1 VCLHAGQA
9 EAVTQPGKEEP
20 EVRTYL
26 LKRLV
31 MTILVLLLVV
41 IYLTLL
47 VHVVPGDAA
56 KSLLGPRANADLI
69 AKTRAAMN
77 LDKPLTTQIGLAVW
91 DVLHGTFGTD
101 VFTGRS
107 INELVAAALPH
118 TLILA
123 WVSLGLAVLIGV
135 PLGVYSA
142 THPDSWL
149 DRITAVISIS
159 FITIP
164 SYVGGLFLLLLF
176 AVQLQLMPAIG
187 LGETGNVLDY
197 IKHLILPAVA
207 LAITWIGY
215 LARLVRA
222 SLLEVLNQ
230 TYIRAAMAQGL
241 SQRLIFY
248 KYALKNALIPTV
260 AVLGIG
266 VGNLMAGAVFVE
278 LIFSRPGMG
287 TLIYNAIQSRNFP
300 VVRAGVL
307 TVAFLFV
314 AANLLADLLY
324 TYLDPRI
331 QLEQVRG

>member
-1 VCLHAGQA
+1 V
-9 EAVTQPGKEEP
+9 
-20 EVRTYL
+20 
-26 LKRLV
+26 
-31 MTILVLLLVV
+31 
-41 IYLTLL
+41 
-47 VHVVPGDAA
+47 
-56 KSLLGPRANADLI
+56 
-69 AKTRAAMN
+69 
-77 LDKPLTTQIGLAVW
+77 
-91 DVLHGTFGTD
+91 
-101 VFTGRS
+101 
-107 INELVAAALPH
+107 ALPH

-123 WVSLGLAVLIGV
+123 WSSLTLAVLMGV

-149 DRITAVISIS
+149 DRFTAVISIS

-164 SYVGGLFLLLLF
+164 SYVAGLFLLLIF
-176 AVQLQLMPAIG
+176 AVQFKMMPAIG
-187 LGETGNVLDY
+187 LGEQGNLLDY
-197 IKHLILPAVA
+197 LKHLILPAVA
-207 LAITWIGY
+207 LAITWVGY

-230 TYIRAAMAQGL
+230 TYIRAAMAAGL

-287 TLIYNAIQSRNFP
+287 TLIYNGIQSRNFP
-300 VVRAGVL
+300 VARAGIL
-307 TVAFLFV
+307 IVAFLFV
-314 AANLLADLLY
+314 LANLLADLVY

-331 QLEQVRG
+331 QLDKVRG